1 MNIIEIAH
9 KLGEFLNGRTI
20 YFDHKSYDLEED
32 IPHIIIDGKREN
44 VHTAQ
49 FNEDG
54 STLII
59 VTDSYEYTLGFYED
73 EDTTTE
79 EILKEADEMGL
90 YDLFSDI
97 FYETEES
104 WEIGDFE
111 LDFLGI

>member
-9 KLGEFLNGRTI
+9 KLGEFLNERTI

-44 VHTAQ
+44 VQTAQ

-54 STLII
+54 SILII
-59 VTDSYEYTLGFYED
+59 VTDSHEYTLDFKS

-79 EILKEADEMGL
+79 EILKEAEEIGL

>member
-32 IPHIIIDGKREN
+32 IPHIIIDGTREN
-44 VHTAQ
+44 VQTAQ

-54 STLII
+54 SILTI
-59 VTDSYEYTLGFYED
+59 VTDSHEYTLDFKD
-73 EDTTTE
+73 EDTPTE
-79 EILKEADEMGL
+79 EILKESEEIGL